1 MRHRLHFFLVVTA
14 AAAALLLT
22 AVRRTPQ
29 GVLSIGLETPQ
40 ARAAPGQAAEVKHDL
55 SALKIFNLT
64 LVRVKERYVD
74 PSRLQPRK
82 MLYEALNSVQFNIPE
97 VLVEP
102 DVTGNKVAVAVNDQR
117 EVFDTSDV
125 DSPWRLAAKLKRIF
139 RFIESNMNAGG
150 DLAKVEYAAV
160 NGMLATLDPH
170 SVLMDPEQARD
181 MDVSTSGK
189 FGGLGIEIRMI
200 ARKLTVIRPMRN
212 TPASRAGIKP
222 QDHIVKINQ
231 ELTENLTSNEAVDRM
246 RGEPDTGVTLWIER
260 KGTAGLLRFD
270 LLRATISVS
279 QVTSRLLDNNVGVIR
294 VKQFSSNITR
304 DVAEA
309 MKEMSAKGARAW
321 ILDLRWNPGGLLEQ
335 AVQLSDLFVDSGSL
349 VTTVSGR
356 DREVRRAERGFGD
369 TTSPLAVLVNTG
381 SASASEIVAGA
392 LKNLDRAIIIG
403 TRTFGKGSV
412 QELYNNEDGSKLKL
426 TVAQYL
432 TPGDRSIQSLGIVP
446 DIALLRMVV
455 PEQNLAPGDA
465 VRLLAPTRSYGE
477 KDLDAHLTSTYAKD
491 TDKPAYELAFQPL
504 RKPTPASK
512 TAAPAS
518 KTPAG
523 AAAKGAPAPGAPVS
537 VEAKPPGGA
546 PAQTTPTAPSA
557 PEPAVVDPDEE
568 DEEPADDDNIA
579 IDFEIGL
586 AKDLLGSAN
595 AATRPGLIK
604 SARALVAKVQA
615 EEEKRVVASLSSL
628 GIDWSAPPANS
639 NAGNS
644 AAALEVKVT
653 ATPGGTVNAGDVV
666 TVTAT
671 VKNNGAGPAWRVLAR
686 LHSDDD
692 VIDDYEMPVGK
703 VSAGETRTF
712 VSKVQVPKDALDRVD
727 RVDVEVREARGAKAS
742 PDPLTLR
749 IKAAPRPTFA
759 YTYQLVDDGNGDG
772 LVQRGEKYRLLVGI
786 KNTGEGA
793 SPEATALLRNASGDG
808 VVLGKSRFEL
818 GALAPGAFRNLEFP
832 VSVTRE
838 LGGDELVLEMMAYD
852 AVLETQASEK
862 LRFPL
867 AQAVP
872 LARST
877 GSVAVRAKQAEIHAG
892 ASADSTLVGWA
903 SKGNA
908 FPAIGAV
915 GPWTKVDLGG
925 GRPGFLVSSSVAMEA
940 GGTGA
945 ATFQPHWQSTPPLI
959 SLALSGLE
967 TSADRYALKGVITD
981 DSHVEDVF
989 VVVSN
994 SSAKVDSKKVFYR
1007 SNRKGGTPKRL
1018 DFDASVPL
1026 WPGAN
1031 QVTIVARETSEVRSV
1046 KTLYIYRDATRTAQ
1060 MTQPTPAAK

>member
-1 MRHRLHFFLVVTA
+1 MRHRLHLLLVVTA
-14 AAAALLLT
+14 AAAALVLT
-22 AVRRTPQ
+22 AVRRSPQ
-29 GVLSIGLETPQ
+29 GVIGIGLETPQ
-40 ARAAPGQAAEVKHDL
+40 ARAAPGQPAEIKHDL

-74 PSRLQPRK
+74 PSRLEPRK

-102 DVTGNKVAVAVNDQR
+102 DLAANRVAVAVNDQR

-139 RFIESNMNAGG
+139 RFIETNMNAGA
-150 DLAKVEYAAV
+150 DLAKVEYSAI

-200 ARKLTVIRPMRN
+200 KRKLTVIRPMRN
-212 TPASRAGIKP
+212 TPASRAGIKA
-222 QDHIVKINQ
+222 QDHIVKINN

-246 RGEPDTGVTLWIER
+246 RGEPDTGVTLWVER
-260 KGTAGLLRFD
+260 KGSPGLLRFD
-270 LLRATISVS
+270 LVRATISVS

-294 VKQFSSNITR
+294 VRQFSSGITR

-309 MKEMSAKGARAW
+309 IKEMSGKGARAF

-335 AVQLSDLFVDSGSL
+335 AVQLSDLFVDSGTV

-356 DREVRRAERGFGD
+356 DREARRAERGFGD

-446 DIALLRMVV
+446 DISLQRMVV
-455 PEQNLAPGDA
+455 PEKNQGPGDA

-491 TDKPAYELAFQPL
+491 TDKPVYELAFQPA
-504 RKPTPASK
+504 RKP
-512 TAAPAS
+512 AAPAPAA
-518 KTPAG
+518 TPAPSATPPQNG
-523 AAAKGAPAPGAPVS
+523 APPTKGAPSPA
-537 VEAKPPGGA
+537 A
-546 PAQTTPTAPSA
+546 PA
-557 PEPAVVDPDEE
+557 PAAVDPDAADE
-568 DEEPADDDNIA
+568 DDEPVDDDVIA
-579 IDFEIGL
+579 MDFELDL
-586 AKDLLGSAN
+586 ASDLLASA
-595 AATRPGLIK
+595 ASPTRTGLLK
-604 SARALVAKVQA
+604 SAKALVAKVAA
-615 EEEKRVVASLSSL
+615 EEEKRLVASLSAL
-628 GIDWSAPPANS
+628 GIDWSAPPS
-639 NAGNS
+639 NMNAS
-644 AAALEVKVT
+644 AALEVKV
-653 ATPGGTVNAGDVV
+653 AAQPSGTINAGDTV

-671 VKNNGAGPAWRVLAR
+671 VKNHGAAPAFRVLAR
-686 LHSDDD
+686 LHADDD
-692 VIDDYEMPVGK
+692 VVDDYELPVGK
-703 VSAGETRTF
+703 VAPGETRTF
-712 VSKVQVPKDALDRVD
+712 TSKVQIPKDALDRVD
-727 RVDVEVREARGAKAS
+727 RIDVEVREARGVKAS

-759 YTYQLVDDGNGDG
+759 YTYQLIDDGNGDG
-772 LVQRGEKYRLLVGI
+772 LAQRGEKYRLLVSM
-786 KNTGEGA
+786 KNSGEGP

-808 VVLGKSRFEL
+808 VILDKSRFEL
-818 GALAPGAFRNLEFP
+818 GALAPGATRSLEFP

-838 LGGDELVLEMMAYD
+838 LGGDELVLELMVYD

-867 AQAVP
+867 SQALP
-872 LARST
+872 LVKAT
-877 GSVAVRAKQAEIHAG
+877 GQVAVRGNRAEVRSG
-892 ASADSTLVGWA
+892 ASGDSTLVGWA
-903 SKGNA
+903 SKGA
-908 FPAIGAV
+908 GFTALATV

-925 GRPGFLVSSSVAMEA
+925 GRPGFVASTAVAAGAGTPSSFVA
-940 GGTGA
+940 
-945 ATFQPHWQSTPPLI
+945 HWQSTPPLI

-967 TSADRYALKGVITD
+967 TSADRYSLKGTITD
-981 DSHVEDVF
+981 DGHVEDVF

-994 SSAKVDSKKVFYR
+994 EAAKIDGRKVFYR
-1007 SNRKGGTPKRL
+1007 SNRKGSSPKRM

-1031 QVTIVARETSEVRSV
+1031 QVTVVARETSDVRAV

-1060 MTQPTPAAK
+1060 VTKDPKEIAK

>member
-1 MRHRLHFFLVVTA
+1 MRHRLQLFLVVTA
-14 AAAALLLT
+14 AAAALVLT

-29 GVLSIGLETPQ
+29 GVMGLGIETPQ
-40 ARAAPGQAAEVKHDL
+40 ARAAPGQPAELRHDL

-74 PSRLQPRK
+74 PSRLAPRK

-102 DVTGNKVAVAVNDQR
+102 DVAGNKVAVAVNDQR
-117 EVFDTSDV
+117 EVFDTTDV

-139 RFIESNMNAGG
+139 RFIESNMNAGA
-150 DLAKVEYAAV
+150 DLAKVEYAAI
-160 NGMLATLDPH
+160 NGMLGTLDPH

-189 FGGLGIEIRMI
+189 FGGLGIEIRMVD
-200 ARKLTVIRPMRN
+200 RKLTVIRPMRN

-222 QDHIVKINQ
+222 MDHIVKINH

-246 RGEPDTGVTLWIER
+246 RGDPDTGVTLWIER
-260 KGTAGLLRFD
+260 KGTPGLLRFD
-270 LLRATISVS
+270 LIRATISVS
-279 QVTSRLLDNNVGVIR
+279 QVTARLLDNNVGVIR
-294 VKQFSSNITR
+294 VKQFSSGIAR

-335 AVQLSDLFVDSGSL
+335 AVQLSDLFVDTGAL

-432 TPGDRSIQSLGIVP
+432 TPGDRSIQSVGIVP
-446 DIALLRMVV
+446 DIALQRVTV
-455 PEQNLAPGDA
+455 PEKNQGPADA
-465 VRLLAPTRSYGE
+465 VRLLPPTRSYGE

-491 TDKPAYELAFQPL
+491 TDKPVYELAFQPVK
-504 RKPTPASK
+504 KPVAPAAAAPNPAAAR
-512 TAAPAS
+512 AAPAPS
-518 KTPAG
+518 GKTPDGKA
-523 AAAKGAPAPGAPVS
+523 
-537 VEAKPPGGA
+537 PGGA
-546 PAQTTPTAPSA
+546 PSTETPTAPSSQ
-557 PEPAVVDPDEE
+557 EPASANPDEE
-568 DEEPADDDNIA
+568 DEEPADDENIA

-586 AKDLLGSAN
+586 AKDLLGTASSSSRA
-595 AATRPGLIK
+595 GLIK
-604 SARALVAKVQA
+604 SARALVAKVAA
-615 EEEKRVVASLSSL
+615 EEEKRVVASLSSI

-639 NAGNS
+639 NAGTT
-644 AAALEVKVT
+644 AAALDVKV
-653 ATPGGTVNAGDVV
+653 AASPAGTVNAGDVI

-671 VKNNGAGPAWRVLAR
+671 VKNTGAGPAYRVLAR

-692 VIDDYEMPVGK
+692 VIDDYELPIGK
-703 VSAGETRTF
+703 VGAGESKTF
-712 VSKVQVPKDALDRVD
+712 TSKVQIPKDALDRVD

-742 PDPLTLR
+742 PDPLSLR

-759 YTYQLVDDGNGDG
+759 YTYQLVDEGNGDG
-772 LVQRGEKYRLLVGI
+772 LVQRGEKYRLVVSI
-786 KNTGEGA
+786 KNTGEGP

-818 GALAPGAFRNLEFP
+818 GALAPGATRSLEFP

-838 LGGDELVLEMMAYD
+838 LGGDELVVELMAYD

-862 LRFPL
+862 LHFPL
-867 AQAVP
+867 APSLPVAK
-872 LARST
+872 SS
-877 GSVAVRAKQAEIHAG
+877 GSVAVKVKQAEVHAG

-903 SKGNA
+903 AKGSA
-908 FPAIGAV
+908 FPALGTV

-925 GRPGFLVSSSVAMEA
+925 GRPGFVVTTSVGA
-940 GGTGA
+940 GSGTA
-945 ATFQPHWQSTPPLI
+945 AFQPHWQSTPPLI

-967 TSADRYALKGVITD
+967 TNADRYALKGAITD
-981 DSHVEDVF
+981 DNHVEDVF

-994 SSAKVDSKKVFYR
+994 SSAKVESKKVYYR
-1007 SNRKGGTPKRL
+1007 SNRKGGSPKRL

-1031 QVTIVARETSEVRSV
+1031 QITIVARETSEVRAL

-1060 MTQPTPAAK
+1060 ITAPSPAAK